1 MIVKRLAVLTAAG
14 GLALAL
20 VACGSSSTPAASP
33 ATSNSSS
40 SASSAAAPSGS
51 APMSSGAMTSGAM
64 SSGAMSSGAM
74 SSGAMTSGG
83 GAATALVGAGCAGYA
98 KAVPTGAGS
107 VGGMAADPVATAA
120 SNNPLLKT
128 LVAAVSGK
136 VNPKVNL
143 VNTLN
148 SGEFTVFAPVDTAF
162 KKIDAATMGK
172 LATDSALLT
181 KILTYH
187 VIPGQLD
194 AKAVIGTHKTVE
206 GGSVEVT
213 GSGDNIKI
221 NGTSAVICGNVKTK
235 NATVYLIDTVLTPPA
250 DGAVT
255 SGAMTSGAMTSGAM
269 TSGAMT
275 SGAMTS
281 GATTSGA
288 TTSGAM
294 TSGATTSGA
303 TTSGAALVGPGCA
316 AYAKAVPAGAGS
328 VGGMAADPVA
338 TAASNNPLL
347 TTLVAAVSGKV
358 NPKVN
363 LVNTLNSG
371 EFTVFAPVD
380 SAFKKVD
387 AATMG
392 KLTTDGALLTKILTY
407 HVVAGQL
414 DASKIAGTHKTVEGG
429 SVTVTGSGN
438 NLKVNGAN
446 VICGNVKTKNATV
459 YLIDNVLSPTS

>member
-1 MIVKRLAVLTAAG
+1 MIIKRLAGLTAAG

-20 VACGSSSTPAASP
+20 AACGSTSTPAAGSSP
-33 ATSNSSS
+33 ASTSSS
-40 SASSAAAPSGS
+40 SSAASSAAAAPMSSAPMSS
-51 APMSSGAMTSGAM
+51 APMSSGATGA
-64 SSGAMSSGAM
+64 S
-74 SSGAMTSGG
+74 
-83 GAATALVGAGCAGYA
+83 ALVGAGCAGYA

-107 VGGMAADPVATAA
+107 VAGMATDPVATAA

-148 SGEFTVFAPVDTAF
+148 SGEFTVFAPVDDAF

-172 LATDSALLT
+172 LTTDDALLS

-194 AKAVIGTHKTVE
+194 ASAVVGTHKTVE
-206 GGSVEVT
+206 GGDVT
-213 GSGDNIKI
+213 VSGSGDNIKI

-250 DGAVT
+250 T
-255 SGAMTSGAMTSGAM
+255 GAMTSGAMTSGAM

-281 GATTSGA
+281 GAK
-288 TTSGAM
+288 TSGAM
-294 TSGATTSGA
+294 TSGAMTSGAMTSGGMTSGASGA
-303 TTSGAALVGPGCA
+303 TTSGASALVGSGCA
-316 AYAKAVPAGAGS
+316 AYAKAVPTGAGS
-328 VGGMAADPVA
+328 VDGMAADPVA

-358 NPKVN
+358 NAKVN

-380 SAFKKVD
+380 AAFKKVD

-392 KLTTDGALLTKILTY
+392 KLTTDSALLSKTLTY
-407 HVVAGQL
+407 HVIAGQL
-414 DASKIAGTHKTVEGG
+414 DASKIVGTHKTVEGG

-438 NLKVNGAN
+438 DLKVGGAS

-459 YLIDNVLSPTS
+459 YLIDTVLSPTS